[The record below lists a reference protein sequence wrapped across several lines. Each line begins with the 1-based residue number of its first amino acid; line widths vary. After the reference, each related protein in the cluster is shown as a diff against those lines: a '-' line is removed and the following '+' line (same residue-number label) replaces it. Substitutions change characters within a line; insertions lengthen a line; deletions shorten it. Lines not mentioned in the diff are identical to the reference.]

1 MVKFKKLDDM
11 TTKMKLFERLL
22 LVVIIACGASFTANA
37 QLGGL
42 LNKAKTA
49 VSKDKQSNNSN
60 QNAQQ
65 SSSNS
70 QSSSQSSQEEELRQK
85 LDAARESETSN
96 DSDNSSSSSVSS
108 PQKPSY
114 PTSLSELDSQLFIYN
129 PADNANNEPFYDV
142 NGANATK
149 AYVDF
154 CNAATMTEYNSRHVG
169 CEVFEFADY
178 QTANGVKQV
187 HLTEYAF
194 NAYYSYFMTNPT
206 EVSGYQVYIRA
217 RLMQDCYRFDKV
229 RSFPY
234 IRDAER
240 NQWKAK
246 YPGAENLRKITLE
259 DGKELNLLET
269 ETQRQKRWDDV
280 QGEAEDILHANTPYN
295 VIRSVLKGTLG
306 AIKQCD
312 AAGRSA
318 DAYNLLREAGYMME
332 DLESHPLHSKD
343 EQFQGIYEEYN
354 SYFTQKRMG
363 WLKSAGAASS
373 KPVPMP
379 KAASVSAEI
388 QNQAT
393 AKAKAKF
400 GDKFVKAIV
409 TESDWHIYKEP
420 NYPYNISHRSIS
432 VDVIIK
438 ENGEYFVSHQDLR
451 QNYAGG
457 SYSGYDL
464 RNSMKTP
471 LQEKVDYK

>member
-1 MVKFKKLDDM
+1 
-11 TTKMKLFERLL
+11 MKVIEGLL
-22 LVVIIACGASFTANA
+22 LIAIITCGTNFTANA

-49 VSKDKQSNNSN
+49 VAKDKQNNNN

-65 SSSNS
+65 NNSNSNS
-70 QSSSQSSQEEELRQK
+70 QSNSQSSQEEELRRK
-85 LDAARESETSN
+85 LDAARTTETSE
-96 DSDNSSSSSVSS
+96 
-108 PQKPSY
+108 PSTESN
-114 PTSLSELDSQLFIYN
+114 TSIKDETPKHPMSLNELNKSLFIYQ
-129 PADNANNEPFYDV
+129 PVDADNNDDFYNPGSEKANN
-142 NGANATK
+142 
-149 AYVDF
+149 AYIDF
-154 CNAATMTEYNSRHVG
+154 CNAATMTEYTSRHVG

-187 HLTEYAF
+187 HITEYAF
-194 NAYYSYFMTNPT
+194 CAYYSYFMTNPT
-206 EVSGYQVYIRA
+206 EVSGYQCYIRA

-234 IRDAER
+234 IRDEER

-246 YPGAENLRKITLE
+246 YPGAENLRKVTLE

-280 QGEAEDILHANTPYN
+280 QGEAEDILLANTPYN
-295 VIRSVLKGTLG
+295 VVRSVLKGTLA

-332 DLESHPLHSKD
+332 DLGSHPLHSKD
-343 EQFQGIYEEYN
+343 EQYQGIYEEYN
-354 SYFTQKRMG
+354 SYFTQKRLG

-373 KPVPMP
+373 KPVAMP
-379 KAASVSAEI
+379 KAAAVSAEI

-438 ENGEYFVSHQDLR
+438 ENGDYFVSHQDLR

>member
-1 MVKFKKLDDM
+1 M
-11 TTKMKLFERLL
+11 TTKMKVIEGLL
-22 LVVIIACGASFTANA
+22 LIAIITCGTSFTANA

-49 VSKDKQSNNSN
+49 VSKDKQSNN

-65 SSSNS
+65 NNSNSNS
-70 QSSSQSSQEEELRQK
+70 QSSSQSSQEDELRRK
-85 LDAARESETSN
+85 LDAARTTETSEPSTESNTSSKDETPKHPMSLN
-96 DSDNSSSSSVSS
+96 DLNKS
-108 PQKPSY
+108 
-114 PTSLSELDSQLFIYN
+114 LFIYQ
-129 PADNANNEPFYDV
+129 PVDADNNDDFYNPGSEKANN
-142 NGANATK
+142 

-154 CNAATMTEYNSRHVG
+154 CNAATMTEYTSRHVG

-187 HLTEYAF
+187 HITEYAF
-194 NAYYSYFMTNPT
+194 CAYYSYFMTNPT
-206 EVSGYQVYIRA
+206 EVSGYQCYIRA

-234 IRDAER
+234 IRDEER

-246 YPGAENLRKITLE
+246 YPGAENLRKVTLE
-259 DGKELNLLET
+259 NGRELNLMET

-280 QGEAEDILHANTPYN
+280 QGEAEDILLANTPYN
-295 VIRSVLKGTLG
+295 VIRSVLKGTLA

-332 DLESHPLHSKD
+332 DLGSHPLHSKD
-343 EQFQGIYEEYN
+343 EQYQGIYEEYN
-354 SYFTQKRMG
+354 SYFTQKRLG

-379 KAASVSAEI
+379 KAAAVSAEI

-464 RNSMKTP
+464 RNGMNTP

>member
-1 MVKFKKLDDM
+1 M
-11 TTKMKLFERLL
+11 TTKMKVIEGLL
-22 LVVIIACGASFTANA
+22 LIAFIMCGANFTANA

-42 LNKAKTA
+42 LNKAKSA
-49 VSKDKQSNNSN
+49 VSKDKQNNNSNNN

-65 SSSNS
+65 NNSNSNS
-70 QSSSQSSQEEELRQK
+70 QSSSQSSQEDELRRK
-85 LDAARESETSN
+85 LDAARTTETN
-96 DSDNSSSSSVSS
+96 DDDSNSSTESTS
-108 PQKPSY
+108 QEKPSY
-114 PTSLSELDSQLFIYN
+114 PTSLSELDSKLFIYN
-129 PADNANNEPFYDV
+129 PDDAANDAFYDV
-142 NGANATK
+142 AGANATK
-149 AYVDF
+149 AYTDF
-154 CNAATMTEYNSRHVG
+154 CNAATMTEYTSRHVG
-169 CEVFEFADY
+169 CDMFEFADY

-194 NAYYSYFMTNPT
+194 CAYYSYFMTNPK
-206 EVSGYQVYIRA
+206 EVSGYQCYIRA

-234 IRDAER
+234 IRDEER

-246 YPGAENLRKITLE
+246 YPGAENLRKVTLE

-280 QGEAEDILHANTPYN
+280 QGEAEDILLANTPYN
-295 VIRSVLKGTLG
+295 VVRSVLKGTLA

-332 DLESHPLHSKD
+332 DLGSHPLHSKD
-343 EQFQGIYEEYN
+343 EQYQGIYEEYN
-354 SYFTQKRMG
+354 SYFTQKRLG

-373 KPVPMP
+373 KPVAMP
-379 KAASVSAEI
+379 KAAAVSAEI

-438 ENGEYFVSHQDLR
+438 ENGDYFVSHQDLR

>member
-1 MVKFKKLDDM
+1 M
-11 TTKMKLFERLL
+11 TTKMKVIEGLL
-22 LVVIIACGASFTANA
+22 LIAIMCGANFTANA

-49 VSKDKQSNNSN
+49 VTKDKQNNNN

-65 SSSNS
+65 NNSNSNS
-70 QSSSQSSQEEELRQK
+70 QSNSQSSQEEELRRK
-85 LDAARESETSN
+85 LDAARTTETSE
-96 DSDNSSSSSVSS
+96 
-108 PQKPSY
+108 PSTESN
-114 PTSLSELDSQLFIYN
+114 TSIKDETPKHPMSLNELNKSLFIYQ
-129 PADNANNEPFYDV
+129 PVDADNNDDFYNPGSEKANN
-142 NGANATK
+142 
-149 AYVDF
+149 AYIDF
-154 CNAATMTEYNSRHVG
+154 CNAATMTEYTSRHVG

-187 HLTEYAF
+187 HITEYAF
-194 NAYYSYFMTNPT
+194 CAYYSYFMTNPT
-206 EVSGYQVYIRA
+206 EVSGYQCYIRA

-234 IRDAER
+234 IRDEER

-246 YPGAENLRKITLE
+246 YPGAENLRKVTLE

-280 QGEAEDILHANTPYN
+280 QGEAEDILLANTPYN
-295 VIRSVLKGTLG
+295 VVRSVLKGTLA

-332 DLESHPLHSKD
+332 DLGSHPLHSKD
-343 EQFQGIYEEYN
+343 EQYQGIYEEYN
-354 SYFTQKRMG
+354 SYFTQKRLG

-373 KPVPMP
+373 KPVAMP
-379 KAASVSAEI
+379 KAAAVSAEI

-438 ENGEYFVSHQDLR
+438 ENGDYFVSHQDLR

>member
-1 MVKFKKLDDM
+1 M
-11 TTKMKLFERLL
+11 TTKMKVIEGLL
-22 LVVIIACGASFTANA
+22 LIAIITCGTNFTANA

-49 VSKDKQSNNSN
+49 VTKDKQNNNN

-65 SSSNS
+65 NNSNSNS
-70 QSSSQSSQEEELRQK
+70 QSNSQSSQEEELRRK
-85 LDAARESETSN
+85 LDAARTTETSE
-96 DSDNSSSSSVSS
+96 
-108 PQKPSY
+108 PSTESN
-114 PTSLSELDSQLFIYN
+114 TSIKDETPKHPMSLNELSKSLFIYQ
-129 PADNANNEPFYDV
+129 PVDADNNDDFYNPGSEKANN
-142 NGANATK
+142 
-149 AYVDF
+149 AYIDF
-154 CNAATMTEYNSRHVG
+154 CNAATMTEYTSRHVG

-187 HLTEYAF
+187 HITEYAF
-194 NAYYSYFMTNPT
+194 CAYYSYFMTNPT
-206 EVSGYQVYIRA
+206 EVSGYQCYIRA

-234 IRDAER
+234 IRDEER

-246 YPGAENLRKITLE
+246 YPGAENLRKVTLE

-280 QGEAEDILHANTPYN
+280 QGEAEDILLANTPYN
-295 VIRSVLKGTLG
+295 VVRSVLKGTLA

-332 DLESHPLHSKD
+332 DLGSHPLHNKD
-343 EQFQGIYEEYN
+343 EQYQGIYEEYN
-354 SYFTQKRMG
+354 SYFTQKRLG

-373 KPVPMP
+373 KPVAMP
-379 KAASVSAEI
+379 KAAAVSAEI

-438 ENGEYFVSHQDLR
+438 ENGDYFVSHQDLR